1 MNNNKKSRTAGT
13 VTAERAAK
21 KRHTHKLHIN
31 YNTLFEILQVV
42 GFIFFTV
49 LLIVVIAKYATA
61 PKPQYE
67 AFEHRVS
74 SGETLWSIA
83 ERYKPDGVTMQDY
96 MGWVYAHNEGGFI
109 YPGDVVIMAEVIEI

>member
-1 MNNNKKSRTAGT
+1 MNTNKKSRTAGT

-49 LLIVVIAKYATA
+49 LLIVVIAKYASA
-61 PKPQYE
+61 PKPQYIP
-67 AFEHRVS
+67 FEHRVS
-74 SGETLWSIA
+74 YGETLWTIA
-83 ERYKPDGVTMQDY
+83 QQYKPDNVTMRDY
-96 MGWVYAHNEGGFI
+96 MGWVYAHNHGGII
-109 YPGDVVIMAEVIEI
+109 YPGDVVIMAEVAE